1 MLLARQKAMVADISL
16 ADTYVMCPIRKNNK
30 TTIKILLFNMACS
43 HIPELHLPSLPE
55 YADPLGDHALILRLA
70 RKRSVLLKPVG
81 PSNFS

>member
-43 HIPELHLPSLPE
+43 HIPELHLPSLPVL
-55 YADPLGDHALILRLA
+55 ADVNVNIDISCAARLNGTYIA
-70 RKRSVLLKPVG
+70 IE
-81 PSNFS
+81 